1 MTTKEI
7 TKNSRNLILALLF
20 LGWSLGN
27 LDRYIMNYAVVAI
40 TGDLNLDASA
50 TGIILSS
57 FFLGYAIM
65 QIPGGLL
72 ADKFGAKKILLISVI
87 MWSIFTGLTAI
98 AWSLTAMIVIRFL
111 FGIGEGGFQPSSSKI
126 IATVFPKE
134 TRGRAMS
141 IMLSSGGI
149 VSLFI
154 PVLSAF
160 LLGTIGWRMMFIIIG
175 AIGAI
180 IAILYWKYIQ
190 LPQATATSTE
200 NVNNKVK
207 ATPKL
212 GIKELFK
219 TPLMWNLVIAYY
231 SIYAVN
237 WGLVSWIPTYLKQ
250 NRGLDLMSIGWAQ
263 TIPAITTIIAIYG
276 SGYIIDKLP
285 RGMDKILGAI
295 SCAAIGILLYLMFTA
310 ETVTMFITYQ
320 TINCLFIWFVITLL
334 PAIVLKKFPSTITGS
349 AMGLANTGGQ
359 LAGFVTPMA
368 IGFMVDA
375 FNGSYDAAF
384 WMLIVF
390 AVICIVALLTLND
403 QKGKLLNLENDTF
416 A

>member
-1 MTTKEI
+1 MTTNDV
-7 TKNSRNLILALLF
+7 TKKSRNVILALLF

-27 LDRYIMNYAVVAI
+27 LDRYIMNYAVVSI
-40 TGDLNLDASA
+40 TGDLQLDASS
-50 TGIILSS
+50 TGIILSA

-65 QIPGGLL
+65 QIPGGWL
-72 ADKFGAKKILLISVI
+72 ADKFGAKRILLMAVI

-126 IATVFPKE
+126 IATIFPKE
-134 TRGRAMS
+134 ERGRAMS

-149 VSLFI
+149 VSLI
-154 PVLSAF
+154 VPLLAAY

-180 IAILYWKYIQ
+180 IAYLYWKYIQ
-190 LPQATATSTE
+190 LPKAETADAAETGSPT
-200 NVNNKVK
+200 VKVSF
-207 ATPKL
+207 
-212 GIKELFK
+212 KELLK
-219 TPLMWNLVIAYY
+219 TPLMWNLIIAYFC
-231 SIYAVN
+231 IYAVN
-237 WGLVSWIPTYLKQ
+237 WGLVSWIPTYLQK

-263 TIPAITTIIAIYG
+263 TIPAITTIIGVYG

-285 RGMDKILGAI
+285 KGMEKVLGSI
-295 SCAAIGILLYLMFTA
+295 SCAVIGILLYLMFTA
-310 ETVTMFITYQ
+310 KTVTLFIGYQ
-320 TINCLFIWFVITLL
+320 TVVSIFIAFVITLL
-334 PAIVLKKFPSTITGS
+334 PVIVLKKLPSSITGS
-349 AMGLANTGGQ
+349 AMGIANTGGQ

-375 FNGSYDAAF
+375 FNGSFDAAF
-384 WMLIVF
+384 WMLIGF
-390 AVICIVALLTLND
+390 ALICIVSLVTLND
-403 QKGKLLNLENDTF
+403 QKGALLK